1 MSDCA
6 FQFCYQLRKS
16 ILSKRLPCYVYH
28 SRKNVLWA
36 ARRHWRSSPDDF
48 CLGLLCHPIS
58 GQECTTQIRCY
69 KSRVRISR
77 SSVSGGPPVPYQ
89 SPKGIIIIYLVYV
102 CFRLIYYSLWR
113 SKQGNFVY
121 CCVPDAPLITQWSST
136 THPTHK
142 SSVLVWKPSSMS
154 ANTLTFLCTVELKS
168 ATPRT
173 QTQGALE
180 AAWNVSL
187 EALKLSMKRL
197 TTSILWPKDRLLWI
211 ERRE

>member
-1 MSDCA
+1 MFTIRERMYFELHVDTEDRRLTIFALDCFA
-6 FQFCYQLRKS
+6 TPSQDRNA
-16 ILSKRLPCYVYH
+16 LPRYDVIKDGYV
-28 SRKNVLWA
+28 SR
-36 ARRHWRSSPDDF
+36 
-48 CLGLLCHPIS
+48 
-58 GQECTTQIRCY
+58 TYT
-69 KSRVRISR
+69 
-77 SSVSGGPPVPYQ
+77 VSGGRPAPYQ

-102 CFRLIYYSLWR
+102 CFRLIYYFLWR

-121 CCVPDAPLITQWSST
+121 CCVPDAPLTTQWSST
-136 THPTHK
+136 TRPTHK
-142 SSVLVWKPSSMS
+142 SSVLAWKPSSMS
-154 ANTLTFLCTVELKS
+154 ANTHTCLCTVELRS
-168 ATPRT
+168 ATPRI